1 MSGGSAGWVVMRGM
15 QVRMRA
21 LLQVVVAWAC
31 GGDGASARTA
41 AEALGGHGS
50 PVMCVR
56 HVGDRWSAGSAA
68 IPATAHP
75 EFDYFGLIR
84 PCQVS

>member
-1 MSGGSAGWVVMRGM
+1 MRGM

-50 PVMCVR
+50 P
-56 HVGDRWSAGSAA
+56 G
-68 IPATAHP
+68 
-75 EFDYFGLIR
+75 
-84 PCQVS
+84 

>member
-1 MSGGSAGWVVMRGM
+1 MSGGSAGWVVVRGM

-56 HVGDRWSAGSAA
+56 HVGDRCSAGSRE
-68 IPATAHP
+68 IPATAP
-75 EFDYFGLIR
+75 RMLTI
-84 PCQVS
+84 S

>member
-1 MSGGSAGWVVMRGM
+1 MSGGSAGWVVVRGM

-41 AEALGGHGS
+41 AEALGGQGS
-50 PVMCVR
+50 PGLMCVR
-56 HVGDRWSAGSAA
+56 HVRIG
-68 IPATAHP
+68 
-75 EFDYFGLIR
+75 GLRDLARSLQLR
-84 PCQVS
+84 P

>member
-1 MSGGSAGWVVMRGM
+1 MEHGRRERWKRRLGVVMRGM

-50 PVMCVR
+50 P
-56 HVGDRWSAGSAA
+56 G
-68 IPATAHP
+68 
-75 EFDYFGLIR
+75 
-84 PCQVS
+84 